1 MTVLLNAAEAATE
14 SQGIGE
20 RLGNAG
26 LNTLMGMG
34 IVFLVLILI
43 SLIISAFS
51 IIHKLE
57 EKKDLKKKAPE
68 TDAKKTP
75 EADARV
81 LGLGSK
87 PAEPQKELPG
97 PAEELKDDRELAAVI
112 AAAIAAFTGA
122 DPSGFTVRSIRRI
135 QNNGRRR

>member
-1 MTVLLNAAEAATE
+1 MVRLLQAADAVQETQAMA
-14 SQGIGE
+14 E
-20 RLGNAG
+20 RFGNAG

-43 SLIISAFS
+43 SLIISAFG

-57 EKKDLKKKAPE
+57 EKKTGRKRKVV
-68 TDAKKTP
+68 P

-81 LGLGSK
+81 RGVGSQTS
-87 PAEPQKELPG
+87 PALEG
-97 PAEELKDDRELAAVI
+97 PSEIAEEVTDDQEIAAVI
-112 AAAIAAFTGA
+112 AAAIAAFGGT

>member
-1 MTVLLNAAEAATE
+1 MMRFIQAADAATE
-14 SQGIGE
+14 AQSMGE
-20 RLGNAG
+20 RFGNAG
-26 LNTLMGMG
+26 LNTLMGLG
-34 IVFLVLILI
+34 IVFLVLVLI

-57 EKKDLKKKAPE
+57 EKKAGKKRKVV
-68 TDAKKTP
+68 P

-81 LGLGSK
+81 RGVGSET
-87 PAEPQKELPG
+87 AALIEG
-97 PAEELKDDRELAAVI
+97 PSVTVEDVTDDQELAAVI
-112 AAAIAAFTGA
+112 AAAIAAFGGT

>member
-1 MTVLLNAAEAATE
+1 MMGFLTSAEAVTE
-14 SQGIGE
+14 A
-20 RLGNAG
+20 AG
-26 LNTLMGMG
+26 LAEKMGDAALNTLMGMG

-51 IIHKLE
+51 LIHKLE
-57 EKKDLKKKAPE
+57 EKKAGKKRKVE
-68 TDAKKTP
+68 P

-81 LGLGSK
+81 KGFGSQI
-87 PAEPQKELPG
+87 PVPEAG
-97 PAEELKDDRELAAVI
+97 PSAMAAEELSDDRELAAVI
-112 AAAIAAFTGA
+112 AAAIAAFEGT

>member
-1 MTVLLNAAEAATE
+1 MMYLWEAASEVTQAEAGLAEKMGNAA
-14 SQGIGE
+14 
-20 RLGNAG
+20 

-43 SLIISAFS
+43 SLIISAFG

-57 EKKDLKKKAPE
+57 EKKNGRKRKVV
-68 TDAKKTP
+68 P

-81 LGLGSK
+81 RGIGEETAGLLETAS
-87 PAEPQKELPG
+87 A
-97 PAEELKDDRELAAVI
+97 PAEELADDRELVAVI
-112 AAAIAAFTGA
+112 AAAIAAFEGT

>member
-1 MTVLLNAAEAATE
+1 MLRLFEAAEAATE
-14 SQGIGE
+14 AQSLTDQ
-20 RLGNAG
+20 LGNAG

-43 SLIISAFS
+43 SLIISAFG

-57 EKKDLKKKAPE
+57 ERKAGKKRKVV
-68 TDAKKTP
+68 P

-81 LGLGSK
+81 RGVGSEAQ
-87 PAEPQKELPG
+87 PAELPMVT
-97 PAEELKDDRELAAVI
+97 EDVTDDKELAAVI
-112 AAAIAAFTGA
+112 AAAVAAFGGT

>member
-1 MTVLLNAAEAATE
+1 MTVLLNLAEAATE
-14 SQGIGE
+14 SQDLGE

-43 SLIISAFS
+43 SLIISAFG

-57 EKKDLKKKAPE
+57 EKKGKKDPV
-68 TDAKKTP
+68 P

-81 LGLGSK
+81 RGLGSLR
-87 PAEPQKELPG
+87 AEPLKELTG
-97 PAEELKDDRELAAVI
+97 PEEEVTDDEEIAAVI
-112 AAAIAAFTGA
+112 AAAVAAFRGS

-135 QNNGRRR
+135 QNNARRR

>member
-1 MTVLLNAAEAATE
+1 MVRLFQAAEAATE
-14 SQGIGE
+14 AQSMGE
-20 RLGNAG
+20 RFGNAG
-26 LNTLMGMG
+26 LNTLMGLG

-43 SLIISAFS
+43 SLIISAFG

-57 EKKDLKKKAPE
+57 EKKAGKKRKVV
-68 TDAKKTP
+68 P

-81 LGLGSK
+81 RAVGSEVK
-87 PAEPQKELPG
+87 ALPDHVSVL
-97 PAEELKDDRELAAVI
+97 EEEVTDERELAAVI
-112 AAAIAAFTGA
+112 AAAIAAFGGT

>member
-1 MTVLLNAAEAATE
+1 MMVLLNAAEAVTE

-26 LNTLMGMG
+26 LNTLMGVG

-43 SLIISAFS
+43 SLIISAFG

-57 EKKDLKKKAPE
+57 EKKERKKHA
-68 TDAKKTP
+68 P

-81 LGLGSK
+81 LGLASK
-87 PAEPQKELPG
+87 PAEPVGESAG
-97 PAEELKDDRELAAVI
+97 PSEEVTDGQEIAAVI
-112 AAAIAAFTGA
+112 AAAIAAFTGG

>member
-1 MTVLLNAAEAATE
+1 MLRLLQAAENVTE
-14 SQGIGE
+14 ADSLAEQ
-20 RLGNAG
+20 LGNAG

-43 SLIISAFS
+43 SLIISAFG

-57 EKKDLKKKAPE
+57 ERKAGKKR
-68 TDAKKTP
+68 TVVP

-81 LGLGSK
+81 RGVGSETP
-87 PAEPQKELPG
+87 PAELPMIT
-97 PAEELKDDRELAAVI
+97 ENVTDDKELAAVI
-112 AAAIAAFTGA
+112 AAAVAAFGGT

>member
-1 MTVLLNAAEAATE
+1 MTYLWEAASEMTEAEAGLAE
-14 SQGIGE
+14 KM
-20 RLGNAG
+20 GNAG

-57 EKKDLKKKAPE
+57 EKKNGRKRKVE
-68 TDAKKTP
+68 P

-81 LGLGSK
+81 RGIGSETAGLLETSS
-87 PAEPQKELPG
+87 A
-97 PAEELKDDRELAAVI
+97 PAEELADDRELVAVI
-112 AAAIAAFTGA
+112 AAAIAAFEGT

-135 QNNGRRR
+135 QNNSRRR

>member
-1 MTVLLNAAEAATE
+1 MTDLWEAASEMTEAEAGLAE
-14 SQGIGE
+14 KM
-20 RLGNAG
+20 GNAG

-57 EKKDLKKKAPE
+57 EKKNGRKRKVE
-68 TDAKKTP
+68 P

-81 LGLGSK
+81 RGIGSETAGLLETSS
-87 PAEPQKELPG
+87 A
-97 PAEELKDDRELAAVI
+97 PAEELADDRELVAVI
-112 AAAIAAFTGA
+112 AAAIAAFEGT

-135 QNNGRRR
+135 QNNSRRR

>member
-1 MTVLLNAAEAATE
+1 MMYLIRAAEAVTE
-14 SQGIGE
+14 AGDMGE

-34 IVFLVLILI
+34 IVFVVLILI
-43 SLIISAFS
+43 SLIISAFGLV
-51 IIHKLE
+51 HKLE
-57 EKKDLKKKAPE
+57 EKNTGRSRKVV
-68 TDAKKTP
+68 P

-81 LGLGSK
+81 KGLALPPGTVE
-87 PAEPQKELPG
+87 ALPG
-97 PAEELKDDRELAAVI
+97 PADVSDDLELAAVI
-112 AAAIAAFTGA
+112 AAAIAAFEGT

>member
-1 MTVLLNAAEAATE
+1 MMRLLQAAEAVTE
-14 SQGIGE
+14 AENMGE
-20 RLGNAG
+20 RLENAG

-43 SLIISAFS
+43 SLIISAFG

-57 EKKDLKKKAPE
+57 EKKDGRKRKVV
-68 TDAKKTP
+68 P

-81 LGLGSK
+81 RGIGEETAGLLETDS
-87 PAEPQKELPG
+87 A
-97 PAEELKDDRELAAVI
+97 PAEELTDDRELVAVI
-112 AAAIAAFTGA
+112 AAAIAALEGT